1 MGHGTRQPASAR
13 PGTFWINVP
22 PLAELDLEGSGM
34 AFGGSLRHK
43 PRHTGRAEP
52 PLVTRAR
59 QSPLRGLAA
68 SVSLRLLCPCS
79 WVTGLRCAKWR
90 PVRVMASPPSAH
102 SFLVPSPGC
111 HMEVARAQ
119 GGPLHRRRG
128 LPAVRQPLASQ
139 LFSFLATPGHPAG
152 QWPSK
157 GQLGDVE
164 KVSVPRKRMTEEL
177 ILVTVQDEPEGGRGG
192 RLIRLGLVSAQGLVA
207 QLGDCVRVAQGRFMG
222 TGWGPMSH
230 G

>member
-1 MGHGTRQPASAR
+1 MLMGDWVEVCEVEAGPCY
-13 PGTFWINVP
+13 G
-22 PLAELDLEGSGM
+22 
-34 AFGGSLRHK
+34 
-43 PRHTGRAEP
+43 
-52 PLVTRAR
+52 
-59 QSPLRGLAA
+59 
-68 SVSLRLLCPCS
+68 VSSLCPQLPRS
-79 WVTGLRCAKWR
+79 FS
-90 PVRVMASPPSAH
+90 RVSH
-102 SFLVPSPGC
+102 GGGPGP
-111 HMEVARAQ
+111 R
-119 GGPLHRRRG
+119 GPLHRRRG

-192 RLIRLGLVSAQGLVA
+192 RLVRLGLVSAQVLVA

-222 TGWGPMSH
+222 TGWRPMSH